1 MNGRMNPFQ
10 MMSMMSNAKS
20 PQAILE
26 AMFQENPQLR
36 QVMEQLKNSSGGASP
51 EQIAR
56 QLAKQNGISEE
67 QLMQLYNK
75 IHK

>member
-1 MNGRMNPFQ
+1 MRSKANPFQ
-10 MMSMMSNAKS
+10 MMNMIGSAKN
-20 PQAILE
+20 PQAMLE
-26 AMFQENPQLR
+26 AMFQQNPQLR
-36 QVMEQLKNSSGGASP
+36 QTMEQLKNSSGGASP

-56 QLAKQNGISEE
+56 QLAKQNGITEE

>member
-1 MNGRMNPFQ
+1 MKERMNPFQ
-10 MMSMMSNAKS
+10 MMSMMNNANNPK
-20 PQAILE
+20 AMLD
-26 AMFQENPQLR
+26 AMFQQNPQLR
-36 QVMEQLKNSSGGASP
+36 QVMEQLKNSSYGASP

>member
-1 MNGRMNPFQ
+1 MKGRMNPFQ
-10 MMSMMSNAKS
+10 MMNMMSNANN
-20 PQAILE
+20 PQAMLE
-26 AMFQENPQLR
+26 AMFQQNPQLR
-36 QVMEQLKNSSGGASP
+36 QTMEQLKNSSGGASP

-67 QLMQLYNK
+67 QLMHLYNK

>member
-1 MNGRMNPFQ
+1 MANGINPIQ
-10 MMSMMSNAKS
+10 MLGMLGNKKS

-26 AMFQENPQLR
+26 AMLQQDPQLR
-36 QVMEQLKNSSGGASP
+36 QTMEQLKNSSGGASP